1 MHESATAPIKPERK
15 TSSPPKEIVN
25 ILLVDDQPG
34 KLLAHE
40 AILSE
45 LGQRIIKARNG
56 VEALAHLLRYDFA
69 VILLDVNMPNMD
81 GFETAALIRQ
91 RPRFEKT
98 PIIFV
103 TGYNT
108 TDLDRLKGYE
118 LGAVDYLFL
127 PVVPQVLKAKVSV
140 FVELARQTQIIKT
153 QADDLAAHNRRQAEQ
168 LEVIQKLND
177 ELKDANSEL
186 EAFSYT
192 VSHDLRAPL
201 RSISGFVTVLLEDYG
216 SRLDEEGR
224 NHLIALDRAAKRM
237 DALTRDLLAYGRV
250 ARESVTLEPVRLQP
264 LLEAVISLIGEGTT
278 PSANITIEP
287 ELLDV
292 MGHRFLLEQCL
303 SNLINNA
310 TKFVSPGV
318 TPEVRIRTES
328 RGNQVRLWIEDNGI
342 GIDASYH
349 HKIFSMFER
358 VGDLHRYEG
367 TGIGLAIV
375 HRAVQRMGGA
385 CGVESAPG
393 QGSRF
398 WVDLPTS
405 PPIPRSRQ

>member
-1 MHESATAPIKPERK
+1 MQTTTTTLEPAKPGRK
-15 TSSPPKEIVN
+15 TPSAPKEVVS

-56 VEALAHLLRYDFA
+56 VEALAQLLRYDFA

-108 TDLDRLKGYE
+108 SDIDRLKGYE

-177 ELKDANSEL
+177 DLKDANSEL

-201 RSISGFVTVLLEDYG
+201 RSISGFVGVLLEDYG
-216 SRLDEEGR
+216 ACLDEAGR
-224 NHLIALDRAAKRM
+224 GHLMALDRAAKRM
-237 DALTRDLLAYGRV
+237 D
-250 ARESVTLEPVRLQP
+250 
-264 LLEAVISLIGEGTT
+264 
-278 PSANITIEP
+278 
-287 ELLDV
+287 
-292 MGHRFLLEQCL
+292 
-303 SNLINNA
+303 
-310 TKFVSPGV
+310 
-318 TPEVRIRTES
+318 
-328 RGNQVRLWIEDNGI
+328 
-342 GIDASYH
+342 
-349 HKIFSMFER
+349 
-358 VGDLHRYEG
+358 
-367 TGIGLAIV
+367 
-375 HRAVQRMGGA
+375 
-385 CGVESAPG
+385 
-393 QGSRF
+393 
-398 WVDLPTS
+398 
-405 PPIPRSRQ
+405 